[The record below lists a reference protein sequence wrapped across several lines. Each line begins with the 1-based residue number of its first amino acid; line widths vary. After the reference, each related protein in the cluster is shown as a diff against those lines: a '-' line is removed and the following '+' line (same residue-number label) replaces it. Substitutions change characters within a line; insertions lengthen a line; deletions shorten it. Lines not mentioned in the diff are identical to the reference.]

1 VVALGDGLETQFW
14 RVDNGQV
21 QWLSVDL
28 PDTLDARRRLLP
40 SAARQ
45 QTVAASALDD
55 TWMDEVDP
63 GRDVLI
69 TAQGLL
75 MYLQP
80 GEAHDLI
87 VRSASRFAGATML
100 FDTVPRWFSDRT
112 KRGMRSRTGY
122 EPPPMPWGVDGAE
135 TERLAK
141 LPGISE
147 LGELHLPR
155 GRGAFFGG
163 LAPLLRWHLPGPLR
177 YLASP
182 WSIFRARF
190 S

>member
-1 VVALGDGLETQFW
+1 LRARRFDLEISRFLAGHPTAIVVALGDGLETQFW

-28 PDTLDARRRLLP
+28 PDTVDARRRLLP

-122 EPPPMPWGVDGAE
+122 EPPPMPWGVATHSTSQAPAG
-135 TERLAK
+135 RR
-141 LPGISE
+141 
-147 LGELHLPR
+147 R
-155 GRGAFFGG
+155 GR
-163 LAPLLRWHLPGPLR
+163 W
-177 YLASP
+177 
-182 WSIFRARF
+182 
-190 S
+190 